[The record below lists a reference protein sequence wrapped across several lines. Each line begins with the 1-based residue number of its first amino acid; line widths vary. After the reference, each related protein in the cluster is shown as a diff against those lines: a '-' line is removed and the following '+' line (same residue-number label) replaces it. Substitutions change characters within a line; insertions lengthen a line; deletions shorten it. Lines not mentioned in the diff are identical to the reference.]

1 MPQVYIER
9 DNVKRL
15 KAFKRVF
22 LDNQE
27 TKKVKLKISV
37 KDLELWDENSEKYK
51 VESGDYTIHLG
62 TSSADIEWSES
73 FTIL

>member
-27 TKKVKLKISV
+27 TKKVQLKISV
-37 KDLELWDENSEKYK
+37 KDLELWDENSEMYK
-51 VESGDYTIHLG
+51 VESGEYTIHLG

>member
-1 MPQVYIER
+1 MDKRLSFKISNTGGVIGSEVPQVYIER

-27 TKKVKLKISV
+27 FKFYKY
-37 KDLELWDENSEKYK
+37 LWYK
-51 VESGDYTIHLG
+51 TLIIYSIIVL
-62 TSSADIEWSES
+62 
-73 FTIL
+73 